1 MRKQENFGVW
11 NIDVRTT
18 QMTFGVQEK
27 SKKKKKKRE
36 IQVQTAHG
44 PKTHMHQRLAQHTQS
59 LSIEKTL
66 HCENLK
72 SCDIT

>member
-27 SKKKKKKRE
+27 SKKKKKRNPGANSTWPQNPHAPTPGPAHSVSEHRE
-36 IQVQTAHG
+36 DPA
-44 PKTHMHQRLAQHTQS
+44 L
-59 LSIEKTL
+59 
-66 HCENLK
+66 
-72 SCDIT
+72 